1 MSVGMTREVGMIRD
15 ATLVVI
21 HQDAVILEVQVTH
34 QDVVILEVQAT
45 LPEVVTH
52 KVTHKDVGS
61 QERHSHWY
69 LQFKEEGV
77 VGD

>member
-1 MSVGMTREVGMIRD
+1 MGLRLSVGMTREVVMIRGV
-15 ATLVVI
+15 TLVVI
-21 HQDAVILEVQVTH
+21 H

>member
-1 MSVGMTREVGMIRD
+1 MGMTREVGMIRD

-21 HQDAVILEVQVTH
+21 HQDAVILEVQVT
-34 QDVVILEVQAT
+34 
-45 LPEVVTH
+45 LPEVVIH
-52 KVTHKDVGS
+52 KVIHKDVGTMHVTLKEDVGS

>member
-1 MSVGMTREVGMIRD
+1 MIRGV
-15 ATLVVI
+15 TLVVI
-21 HQDAVILEVQVTH
+21 QQDAVILEVQVTH

-45 LPEVVTH
+45 LPEVTLTH